1 MDKTLLKGLM
11 VLEAMS
17 QLDGAHYTLDR
28 IAKEVGLTRSNVH
41 RTLQTLA
48 HAGYVRR
55 DPDTGAYQCTLKMF
69 ELGSRQLASL
79 DVRKIALPHMR
90 ELARL
95 TGETVHLS
103 VLDGFDVVYIDK
115 IDSTQPLLAYSTI
128 GGRAPAYAVAT
139 GKALLAFQAPDYIE
153 HYADHL
159 QQLTNNTHVSVPD
172 LKLELQAVK
181 SEGHS
186 INLGEGGEGNP
197 IALALPDVVCLPLA
211 EIDGAEPVLALLFDE
226 VLEDRCG
233 RVVLIARLFEV
244 VLIQVL
250 RALME
255 RGKVHGGL
263 LSGLSHPRLRNA
275 LVAIHESPA
284 REWTLDTL
292 ASVAGMSRSVFA
304 TTFRETVGV
313 TPGQYLQG
321 WRVQLAQKALRRGRP
336 LKVIAAEVG
345 YGSEAALSRAFKAQS
360 GRSPRQWMAAH

>member
-1 MDKTLLKGLM
+1 MVDRLAALM
-11 VLEAMS
+11 THFPFSVHVLDAHARRVS
-17 QLDGAHYTLDR
+17 GTPAATGAAHGRLYLVRGGDVALRHGAHS
-28 IAKEVGLTRSNVH
+28 RSIDEPSLVLLPRPLVH
-41 RTLQTLA
+41 HFLA
-48 HAGYVRR
+48 DAAH
-55 DPDTGAYQCTLKMF
+55 GADLVC
-69 ELGSRQLASL
+69 AN
-79 DVRKIALPHMR
+79 
-90 ELARL
+90 
-95 TGETVHLS
+95 LS
-103 VLDGFDVVYIDK
+103 F
-115 IDSTQPLLAYSTI
+115 
-128 GGRAPAYAVAT
+128 
-139 GKALLAFQAPDYIE
+139 
-153 HYADHL
+153 
-159 QQLTNNTHVSVPD
+159 
-172 LKLELQAVK
+172 
-181 SEGHS
+181 
-186 INLGEGGEGNP
+186 EGGEGNP